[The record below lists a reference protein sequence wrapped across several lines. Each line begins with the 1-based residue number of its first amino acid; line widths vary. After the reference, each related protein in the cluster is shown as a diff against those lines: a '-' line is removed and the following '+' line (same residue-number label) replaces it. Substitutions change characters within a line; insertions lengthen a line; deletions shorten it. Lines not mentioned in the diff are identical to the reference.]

1 MDTLTVFTST
11 VREDSLR
18 TDSLSHNLLGV
29 INDPVFGESKASSFA
44 QFRLPQVGNVISSQT
59 LDSVVLF
66 LQFTSPTAYYGD
78 LNTNFGFKVYEL
90 DQSMNSGITH
100 SNSTYSY
107 FPAEIGSFS
116 GQVNLTDSMNV
127 RDLKQNLKA
136 APGISIKLESA
147 FAQKMFNANASQLS
161 SQENFLSFFK
171 GIALVPDMNPPSGSG
186 LITAVNLKGAY
197 TKMRIYYN
205 DTMQSDFLISID
217 SRRFT
222 SYEVSNQSPQL
233 LSQRSFSGKYNYD
246 TTFVQS
252 MAGAKT
258 KIDIPWLSSLIP
270 QDGKRISVGKAELIF
285 RPVAGTY
292 SAPFTL
298 PKRMLLL
305 EPDKETGLNSPI
317 IDLLEPFYDGNYNAT
332 ANEYRFNITRHL
344 QSLLSDMQR
353 NGVNSNR
360 GLFLV
365 IPSDDPV
372 APSRIYLDTRKKL
385 SDMGIELKIVYT
397 AL

>member
-1 MDTLTVFTST
+1 
-11 VREDSLR
+11 
-18 TDSLSHNLLGV
+18 
-29 INDPVFGESKASSFA
+29 
-44 QFRLPQVGNVISSQT
+44 
-59 LDSVVLF
+59 
-66 LQFTSPTAYYGD
+66 
-78 LNTNFGFKVYEL
+78 
-90 DQSMNSGITH
+90 
-100 SNSTYSY
+100 
-107 FPAEIGSFS
+107 
-116 GQVNLTDSMNV
+116 
-127 RDLKQNLKA
+127 
-136 APGISIKLESA
+136 
-147 FAQKMFNANASQLS
+147 
-161 SQENFLSFFK
+161 
-171 GIALVPDMNPPSGSG
+171 
-186 LITAVNLKGAY
+186 
-197 TKMRIYYN
+197 
-205 DTMQSDFLISID
+205 
-217 SRRFT
+217 
-222 SYEVSNQSPQL
+222 

-332 ANEYRFNITRHL
+332 ANEYRFNITRHI

-360 GLFLV
+360 G
-365 IPSDDPV
+365 
-372 APSRIYLDTRKKL
+372 
-385 SDMGIELKIVYT
+385 
-397 AL
+397 

>member
-1 MDTLTVFTST
+1 
-11 VREDSLR
+11 
-18 TDSLSHNLLGV
+18 
-29 INDPVFGESKASSFA
+29 
-44 QFRLPQVGNVISSQT
+44 
-59 LDSVVLF
+59 
-66 LQFTSPTAYYGD
+66 
-78 LNTNFGFKVYEL
+78 
-90 DQSMNSGITH
+90 
-100 SNSTYSY
+100 
-107 FPAEIGSFS
+107 
-116 GQVNLTDSMNV
+116 MNV

-171 GIALVPDMNPPSGSG
+171 GIVLVPDMNPPSGSG

-197 TKMRIYYN
+197 PKMRIYYN

-332 ANEYRFNITRHL
+332 ANEYRFNITRHI